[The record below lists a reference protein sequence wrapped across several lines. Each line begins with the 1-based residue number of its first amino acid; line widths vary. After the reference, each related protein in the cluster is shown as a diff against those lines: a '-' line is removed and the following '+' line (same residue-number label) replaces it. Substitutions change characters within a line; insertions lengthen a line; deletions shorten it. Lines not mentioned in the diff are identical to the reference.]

1 MGVGVGLWWRGRE
14 GERRERGEREERE
27 REERRE
33 RGERGEREGE
43 GEGEGEGERE
53 RERERE
59 RVEGGAMGMR
69 WQCQLI
75 NTCVWLLEVREVT
88 VTLVTSLRREG
99 IREATK
105 TLL

>member
-1 MGVGVGLWWRGRE
+1 MCGECVGEGVGLWWRGRE
-14 GERRERGEREERE
+14 GGR
-27 REERRE
+27 
-33 RGERGEREGE
+33 
-43 GEGEGEGERE
+43 EGERE
-53 RERERE
+53 LRG
-59 RVEGGAMGMR
+59 GGARCMR

-75 NTCVWLLEVREVT
+75 NTWVWLLEVREVT

>member
-1 MGVGVGLWWRGRE
+1 MSGVWDWAGLWWKDGRRGGEGRGR
-14 GERRERGEREERE
+14 
-27 REERRE
+27 
-33 RGERGEREGE
+33 GE
-43 GEGEGEGERE
+43 G
-53 RERERE
+53 
-59 RVEGGAMGMR
+59 GGGLWGSMGMR
-69 WQCQLI
+69 WLSQLS

>member
-1 MGVGVGLWWRGRE
+1 MWQGVKSVQTGVWGVCGSRGWLVVEREGGRE
-14 GERRERGEREERE
+14 GG
-27 REERRE
+27 
-33 RGERGEREGE
+33 
-43 GEGEGEGERE
+43 

-59 RVEGGAMGMR
+59 RVEGGGWARCMR

-75 NTCVWLLEVREVT
+75 NTWFWLLEVREVT

-99 IREATK
+99 LREATK

>member
-1 MGVGVGLWWRGRE
+1 MACGG
-14 GERRERGEREERE
+14 GERREG
-27 REERRE
+27 
-33 RGERGEREGE
+33 GSVEG
-43 GEGEGEGERE
+43 GGG
-53 RERERE
+53 
-59 RVEGGAMGMR
+59 GGAMGMR